1 MFSTIKYFRC
11 LKLLICFGL
20 FLVSNNLSAQF
31 IIHYLAINPSEKKI
45 VKDLETNL
53 QKTAPA
59 RNEGDVQNQIRNSI
73 SSLYSDGY
81 LSSNADSILKVDSV
95 FQVWWNIGERYQFA
109 TLRTKKV
116 DEGVLSA
123 AGVRD
128 RLYRNK
134 SFSPSRY
141 ARLNNSLLNWE
152 ANNGYPF
159 AIVKMDS
166 IVIKKNTIDG
176 VLLIDKGPFIVID
189 TIEIKG
195 NAKLSKIYLLNYLSL
210 KPGEPYDQNL
220 INRISTRIR
229 ELPFVSEARP
239 FEIAFLPGLARP
251 VFFLQQKKASQFNG
265 IIGLQPDNTQT
276 GKTYITGDI
285 QLRLHNAFGR
295 AELLDLNWTNPQP
308 RTQDLKIKFSYPF
321 LFNTPLGADIDL
333 TLYKKDSI
341 YLEFNR
347 QLGARYYL
355 SGNNSFK
362 VFVGRKTSN
371 LISTKGY
378 ANATTLPSFA
388 DVAANTYGIG
398 FQFEKLDYRLNPR
411 QGYSVDFTA
420 GAGIRKITKNSKI
433 NEAVYDSVNLKTTQY
448 KGEVHADIYLPIAAR
463 SVLNIGTNA
472 AYLQSPTIFENELFR
487 FGGLKSLRGF
497 DESSILASRYIIGK
511 AEYRFILE
519 QNSYLLLFYNLAYY
533 ERTGS
538 ATFLSDSPYGFG
550 AGLTFETR
558 LGIFSF
564 TYALGSQQ
572 NNPIVFRSAKI
583 HFGLI
588 NYF

>member
-1 MFSTIKYFRC
+1 M
-11 LKLLICFGL
+11 KLLICFGL
-20 FLVSNNLSAQF
+20 LLLSNNLSAQF
-31 IIHYLAINPSEKKI
+31 IVHYQAINFSEKKI
-45 VKDLETNL
+45 VNDLESNL
-53 QKTAPA
+53 QKSAPA
-59 RNEGDVQNQIRNSI
+59 RNESDVQNQIRNSI
-73 SSLYSDGY
+73 SSLYGDGY
-81 LSSNADSILKVDSV
+81 LTANADSILKVDSIV
-95 FQVWWNIGERYQFA
+95 QVWWNIGERFQFA
-109 TLRTKKV
+109 TLRTKKS

-128 RLYRNK
+128 RLYRK
-134 SFSPSRY
+134 KAFSPSRF

-166 IVIKKNTIDG
+166 VTIKKNNIDG
-176 VLLIDKGPFIVID
+176 VLLVDKGPFIVID

-210 KPGEPYDQNL
+210 KPGEPYNQDL

-265 IIGLQPDNTQT
+265 IIGLQPDNSQT

-378 ANATTLPSFA
+378 ANATTLPTFA

-411 QGYSVDFTA
+411 QGYSIEFTA
-420 GAGIRKITKNSKI
+420 AAGIRKITKNSKI
-433 NEAVYDSVNLKTTQY
+433 NEAVYDSVDLKTTQY
-448 KGEVHADIYLPIAAR
+448 KGEMHGDIYFPIAAR
-463 SVLNIGTNA
+463 SVLNIGTSA

-497 DESSILASRYIIGK
+497 DESSLLASHYIIGK

-519 QNSYLLLFYNLAYY
+519 QNSYLLLFYNVAYY

-538 ATFLSDSPYGFG
+538 TLFLTDTPYGFG

-572 NNPIVFRSAKI
+572 DNPIVFRSAKI